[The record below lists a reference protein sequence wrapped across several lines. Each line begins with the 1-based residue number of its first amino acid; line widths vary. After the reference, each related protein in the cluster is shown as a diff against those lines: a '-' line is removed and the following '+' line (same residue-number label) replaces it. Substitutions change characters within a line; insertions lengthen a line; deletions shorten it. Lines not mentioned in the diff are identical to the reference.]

1 MARPRS
7 DLLSFT
13 AWLTSRGFAS
23 PTVYQYA
30 YWVRKVLR
38 GVEATGVTSD
48 SITTYLER
56 EVPSKYHAN
65 VRTSWRA
72 MRDFLASKGQDVPDF
87 HPKLAPVRAADVAAN
102 YRAGTPVLHLTDY
115 ETFAHAVGALV
126 AIGGLVPKEIV
137 KLRWS
142 AVSPFPHLA
151 DYAQIIRPDVRGEV
165 ALVPAR
171 FIGTLRAWRNPDMV
185 DPADTPL
192 VPAAKFSGQPATI
205 EQVRAMVDEQRCR
218 LTR

>member
-1 MARPRS
+1 MARPRA

-13 AWLTSRGFAS
+13 SWLTARGFSA

-38 GVEATGVTSD
+38 GVEEIGVTSD
-48 SITTYLER
+48 SITTFLTQ
-56 EVPSKYHAN
+56 EVPSRYHAN

-72 MRDFLASKGQDVPDF
+72 MRDFLATKGQDVPDF
-87 HPKLAPVRAADVAAN
+87 HPKLPPVRSADVAPT
-102 YRAGTPVLHLTDY
+102 YRAGAPVLHLTDY

-126 AIGGLVPKEIV
+126 AIGGLQPREIV

-142 AVSPFPHLA
+142 AVSPFPHLS
-151 DYAQIIRPDVRGEV
+151 DYAQIARPDLRSEV
-165 ALVPAR
+165 ALVPSR
-171 FIGTLRAWRNPDMV
+171 FIGTLRAWRSLDMV

-205 EQVRAMVDEQRCR
+205 EQVRAMIDEQRCR
-218 LTR
+218 LAR